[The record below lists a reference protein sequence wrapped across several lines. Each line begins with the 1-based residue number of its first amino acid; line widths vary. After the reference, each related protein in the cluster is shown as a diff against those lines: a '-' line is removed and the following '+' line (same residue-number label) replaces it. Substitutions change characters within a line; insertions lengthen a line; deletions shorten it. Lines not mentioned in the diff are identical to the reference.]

1 MNKRE
6 QLNRISIEKVN
17 MLRRLLELILIG
29 FAAIGT
35 NAYGEST
42 ISHAVTIHDTPK
54 YDRNFKKFDYVNPNA
69 PKGGGIKLAA
79 IGNSFDNLNP
89 YTLKGISA
97 AGINS
102 TFDTLTVSSNDEPNT
117 SYGLVAQWIEIAE
130 DGTWVKFHLR
140 PNAYFHDGSRITSED
155 VVFTFNIIK
164 SKGHPFYRAYYAEVI
179 KAEALDI
186 GSVKFSFQNGLNHE
200 LPAII
205 GQLPIQSKAYWQDKA
220 FDKTTLIPLL
230 GSGPYRVINVDAG
243 RSITYERVDDYWAKD
258 LPVQIGKYNFAR
270 IHYNYYRDQTVAL
283 EAFKAGNYD
292 FRLENNSKLWATG
305 YQGPALQSGWIK
317 KELIPHRNPGGMQA
331 FVFNTRRSLFKD
343 PRVRKA
349 LAYAFD
355 FEWTNKALFYG
366 QYTRSTSYFSNSELA
381 SSNVPNPD
389 ELEILEAFRGKI
401 PDEAFIAS
409 YVPPI
414 TDGSG
419 NIRKNL
425 RTGLN
430 ILKEAGWIINNGK
443 LQNKET
449 GEVFEFEM
457 LLLQPAFERIV
468 LPLKNNLRRLGIK
481 MKIRTVDQAQYK
493 KRRDDFDFDM
503 TVDNFGIT
511 HSPGNEQ
518 RDFWHSSNANVPGS
532 RNHTGVKDPAI
543 DEFVELIVTAPNR
556 DALITRTKAFDR
568 VLLWNHFVIPNWH
581 INKFRVA
588 YWDFFNR
595 PKITPK
601 YNLGLM
607 TWWVNTKRRSA
618 ILADRKGT

>member
-1 MNKRE
+1 
-6 QLNRISIEKVN
+6 
-17 MLRRLLELILIG
+17 MLSKLLRLILIG
-29 FAAIGT
+29 FSVIGT
-35 NAYGEST
+35 NSYSESI

-54 YDRNFKKFDYVNPNA
+54 YDKNFKHFDYVDPNA
-69 PKGGGIKLAA
+69 PKGGEIKLAA

-97 AGINS
+97 AGINN
-102 TFDTLTVSSNDEPNT
+102 TFDTLTINSSDEPNT

-140 PNAYFHDGSRITSED
+140 TNAYFHDGSRITPED

-164 SKGHPFYRAYYAEVI
+164 AKGHPFFRAYYADVTKAEVI
-179 KAEALDI
+179 DAD
-186 GSVKFSFQNGLNHE
+186 SVKFSFQNGLNHE
-200 LPAII
+200 LPAIV
-205 GQLPIQSKAYWQDKA
+205 GQLPIMSKAYWKNKA
-220 FDKTTLIPLL
+220 FDKTTLNPPL

-243 RSITYERVDDYWAKD
+243 RSITYERVDNYWAKD
-258 LPVQIGKYNFAR
+258 LPAQIGKYNFAR
-270 IHYNYYRDQTVAL
+270 IHYEYYRDQTVAL

-305 YQGPALQSGWIK
+305 YQSPALQANWIK
-317 KELIPHRNPGGMQA
+317 KELIPHSNPGGMQA

-343 PRVRKA
+343 PQVRKA

-381 SSNVPNPD
+381 SSGVPSFS
-389 ELEILEAFRGKI
+389 ELEILEAFRGRI
-401 PDEAFIAS
+401 PDEVFTTP
-409 YVPPI
+409 YTPPT

-425 RTGLN
+425 RTSLDL
-430 ILKEAGWIINNGK
+430 LKEAGWIIKNNR
-443 LQNKET
+443 LTNKET
-449 GEVFEFEM
+449 GEIFEFQM

-468 LPLKNNLRRLGIK
+468 LPLKNNLRRLGIG

-518 RDFWHSSNANVPGS
+518 RDFWHSSNTNVPGS
-532 RNHTGVKDPAI
+532 RNHTGVNDPVI
-543 DEFVELIVTAPNR
+543 DEFIELIVTAPNR

-581 INKFRVA
+581 INKFRA
-588 YWDFFNR
+588 SYWDFFNR
-595 PKITPK
+595 PKTTPK
-601 YNLGLM
+601 YDLGLM
-607 TWWVNTKRRSA
+607 TWWVDTKRRSA
-618 ILADRKGT
+618 ILAARKGS